1 MLGNHSVNMN
11 GSNGGGRSINGSD
24 GFFITE
30 GDQFSSSIT
39 STKKEKKHA
48 TLSPIKK
55 KFTRR
60 FGSTM
65 DEIQK
70 KFDLIMEESDEIVER
85 AEILARSKK
94 ATLEAKRKR
103 KEKQGRRSTLA
114 SSKAKQDRLEEREK
128 KRELKRKEREKEK
141 KNDKRK
147 RAWST
152 AGASQKEVI
161 DIISAFQ
168 AIDEDL
174 TGEIDPKEFFA
185 LPQFSGFGSGS
196 IETLFRA
203 IDKDG
208 SGTVTQNELL
218 TVMFPVATKADIQE
232 MIKMAHKHRYG
243 SGKKEE
249 KKAIISESD
258 RADIETIFN
267 MYDTDNSNT
276 VSLTELLAALG
287 EKLRNIMTSA
297 EIAAIFETFDS
308 DKNAYVHNC
317 CCCL

>member
-1 MLGNHSVNMN
+1 MLRTACSMICWLRALFRQEPPGCGTIAIDVL
-11 GSNGGGRSINGSD
+11 
-24 GFFITE
+24 FI
-30 GDQFSSSIT
+30 FNKS
-39 STKKEKKHA
+39 
-48 TLSPIKK
+48 
-55 KFTRR
+55 
-60 FGSTM
+60 
-65 DEIQK
+65 
-70 KFDLIMEESDEIVER
+70 
-85 AEILARSKK
+85 
-94 ATLEAKRKR
+94 
-103 KEKQGRRSTLA
+103 
-114 SSKAKQDRLEEREK
+114 LEEREK

-147 RAWST
+147 RAWSK